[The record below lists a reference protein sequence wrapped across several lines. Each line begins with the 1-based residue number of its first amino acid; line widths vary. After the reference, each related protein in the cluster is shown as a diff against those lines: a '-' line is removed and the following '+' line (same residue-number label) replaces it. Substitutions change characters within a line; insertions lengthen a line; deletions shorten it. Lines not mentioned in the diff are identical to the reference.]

1 MTVLA
6 SMPSP
11 KDWTVGFW
19 SNGRYTS
26 KVGYRFCGVLIG
38 PRHVLTVKHDL
49 GRRGD
54 LFARVM
60 GAATTPYRV
69 VDRLEH
75 PVLDVALLTLEM
87 APGGDDF
94 PTLAA
99 EGIQPTRCDLVGVF
113 EGAYY
118 EEEVKLGRA
127 DPGHRHH
134 LFSPEQ
140 PKGVSGGALLS
151 SGHLWGMVAR
161 RYVNENIGCAIPMYL
176 LSTWLRECLDG
187 LGVSE
192 ALLPTIASTRV
203 PARRS
208 VSLSSW
214 LESTQ
219 CAALKP
225 HLQAAA
231 AEVGTPA
238 SGSLR
243 HGPAALTAIA
253 ALDTL
258 AHHQSS
264 TDRIAGIHYL
274 GRALKRTRDELG
286 DDDYGKRISPRVA
299 ELFAYVTAA
308 AFDCECTVVDDDI
321 AADSRVRLSPFQDL
335 GLTSILAAQLFD
347 GRLRFVP
354 DPVGRWRAQWVFDI
368 HAPPNGEKAKDAFYR
383 EAYRRM
389 VSPGSA
395 TELSLQ
401 RESAPLSATELA
413 VLRRR
418 ITERVIVD
426 EDLVVFVDCS
436 ARLALTPGHVLRAQE
451 VATELDVNLMLQV
464 STAERPV
471 LRMSAE
477 EFEDAMHNFIGRH
490 IG

>member
-1 MTVLA
+1 MHPA
-6 SMPSP
+6 SVHSP
-11 KDWTVGFW
+11 KDWMVGFW
-19 SNGRYTS
+19 SNARSTS
-26 KVGYRFCGVLIG
+26 KAAYRFCGVLIG

-49 GRRGD
+49 RQHEN

-75 PVLDVALLTLEM
+75 PDFDVALLTVAM

-118 EEEVKLGRA
+118 EKVVNLDRA
-127 DPGHRHH
+127 DPEHRHH

-151 SGHLWGMVAR
+151 SGQLWGMVAR
-161 RYVNENIGCAIPMYL
+161 RYVSENIGCAIPLYL
-176 LSTWLRECLDG
+176 LRTWLRDRLAG

-192 ALLPTIASTRV
+192 ALLPAIASTRV
-203 PARRS
+203 PSRRS

-219 CAALKP
+219 SAALKP

-238 SGSLR
+238 SGSIR

-264 TDRIAGIHYL
+264 NDRIAGIHYL

-299 ELFAYVTAA
+299 ELFAYVTSA
-308 AFDCECTVVDDDI
+308 AFDCECTVVDADA
-321 AADSRVRLSPFQDL
+321 AADSRVRLSPFQDM

-354 DPVGRWRAQWVFDI
+354 DTGGRWRAQWVFDI
-368 HAPPNGEKAKDAFYR
+368 QAPPHGEKAKDAFYR

-389 VSPGSA
+389 VSTDSA
-395 TELSLQ
+395 AELSRQ
-401 RESAPLSATELA
+401 RESAPLSETELA

-418 ITERVIVD
+418 IKERVIVD

-451 VATELDVNLMLQV
+451 VATELDVNVMLQA